1 MFAVIPLELV
11 PLSCLGLAR
20 PDALSR
26 QASGSLPSFFPE
38 SQCVRVSATVA
49 VWESTRVSDRS
60 VSKRDI
66 KDEGGNG
73 AVRPRPGAVDSA
85 GPPPGLA
92 GQQPPGSAIGA
103 ARTRSATH
111 WAVAGPRT
119 PLPQMHAAGN
129 HFWSR
134 TGTRPMGCTG
144 RPASRSGRS
153 RPCTGP
159 LPRWGA
165 GPSGPVFSAA
175 SPPDVCSASLAVSR
189 VNCRLPGRGKGT
201 SRDIQTP
208 MLWAM
213 LWGLS
218 LGTVPGCE
226 HAHLLFLLPRPPDW
240 GSPQRFPA
248 KNFCNLKR

>member
-60 VSKRDI
+60 VSKRDV

-92 GQQPPGSAIGA
+92 GQQPPGSAVGA

-111 WAVAGPRT
+111 WAAAGPRT

-144 RPASRSGRS
+144 R
-153 RPCTGP
+153 
-159 LPRWGA
+159 L
-165 GPSGPVFSAA
+165 
-175 SPPDVCSASLAVSR
+175 LAVDVR
-189 VNCRLPGRGKGT
+189 GRALASSPAGA
-201 SRDIQTP
+201 P
-208 MLWAM
+208 VPVA
-213 LWGLS
+213 LS
-218 LGTVPGCE
+218 FLQR
-226 HAHLLFLLPRPPDW
+226 LLPTCA
-240 GSPQRFPA
+240 QRRWRF
-248 KNFCNLKR
+248 LG